1 MTETIIDKLVMGLKL
16 LGDAVVAIITGIFAT
31 FGIQVPEALARIV
44 LVLTSILLIYRFVK
58 VLPKALIII
67 AIILIIAVLA
77 GLI

>member
-1 MTETIIDKLVMGLKL
+1 MTETILDKLVMGLKL
-16 LGDAVVAIITGIFAT
+16 LGDAIVGIITGVFAT

-44 LVLTSILLIYRFVK
+44 LVLTSILLTYRFIK

-67 AIILIIAVLA
+67 AIILVIAILA